1 MKRIP
6 YGIENF
12 ERLIRGNY
20 YFVDHSQYIEY
31 IEKRASYI
39 LLLRPRRMG
48 KSLFSSMLMSYY
60 DIAKKDYFNELF
72 GNLYIGQHPTPEAN
86 KYVVLKLDFSKIGK
100 VDIEELP
107 EAFFQYCK
115 FEINY
120 TFSYYGDLFTASEKE
135 TVLSGANAGRLVDTF
150 DKIVKS
156 KGLQSYLFIDEY
168 DNFSNTVLTTHGV
181 KAHEKITHGE
191 GFYREFFK
199 CCKGNFDRIY
209 MTGVAPVTYDD
220 LTSGFNIASIIA
232 LEPKYNHILGISE
245 TELRTMIDY
254 CRNEG
259 CFEMET
265 DAVIAEMKP
274 WYDNFC
280 FSSYCYGKEAP
291 IYNPAMVMNYM
302 NFLLDNGIPPE
313 EMIDYN
319 ARIDYKKLNY
329 LVKAEDLDNREARF
343 QILREI
349 CNKGYTIGNVKKQFP
364 ACEVGDLTNFKS
376 MLFYYGALTFGG
388 NDTRGGQ
395 KLIVTNKTMADLY
408 LDYMVA
414 HVYETAKITPLEKL
428 QLEDAIAEAAV
439 DGKWQP
445 MIEKAGRIFN
455 QYSSVRNAI
464 YGEPDAQGFLRG
476 LLCLNDY
483 FDIWPELE
491 LNQGFSDLL
500 LIPRA
505 DENCFTRY
513 SYIIELKYM
522 KSEDNNVEKAINEA
536 KTQLLQYVQDIHL
549 KTSGLLRGTPCT
561 LLYIIVKGREFIKYG
576 EIEG

>member
-12 ERLIRGNY
+12 DRLIRGNY

-72 GNLYIGQHPTPEAN
+72 GNLYIGQHPTPDAN

-135 TVLSGANAGRLVDTF
+135 TVLSGANAERLVDTF

-254 CRNEG
+254 YRNEG

-291 IYNPAMVMNYM
+291 IFSIDLGKTLFGCWANL
-302 NFLLDNGIPPE
+302 FLIQGHGVVFTIFETEVE
-313 EMIDYN
+313 EEVVAQHCAD
-319 ARIDYKKLNY
+319 AGQLLGVDSAH
-329 LVKAEDLDNREARF
+329 AEDLVHVGASAAY
-343 QILREI
+343 LS
-349 CNKGYTIGNVKKQFP
+349 
-364 ACEVGDLTNFKS
+364 CEPT
-376 MLFYYGALTFGG
+376 
-388 NDTRGGQ
+388 DT
-395 KLIVTNKTMADLY
+395 D
-408 LDYMVA
+408 
-414 HVYETAKITPLEKL
+414 P
-428 QLEDAIAEAAV
+428 
-439 DGKWQP
+439 
-445 MIEKAGRIFN
+445 
-455 QYSSVRNAI
+455 
-464 YGEPDAQGFLRG
+464 
-476 LLCLNDY
+476 
-483 FDIWPELE
+483 
-491 LNQGFSDLL
+491 
-500 LIPRA
+500 
-505 DENCFTRY
+505 
-513 SYIIELKYM
+513 
-522 KSEDNNVEKAINEA
+522 
-536 KTQLLQYVQDIHL
+536 LLQNHFLYSLSYVHKI
-549 KTSGLLRGTPCT
+549 RGSQVFCPSH
-561 LLYIIVKGREFIKYG
+561 F
-576 EIEG
+576 